1 MCGMLDH
8 YLRAFSQL
16 RMEKDLTAWTEATN
30 YRPPGKPFLLLSVLD
45 LIALRSINSNF
56 IEPSTELSDTFQGYM
71 TLIHRR
77 ASIAYSFLNLQAD
90 GFWELRPRADVE
102 IAAGQASSSIEQ
114 LRACYYGAKLA
125 GDLLPLLQ
133 MKSSREKLRAV
144 LIETFFGAE
153 LQPQLW
159 EQSVPGQAPLNHSVG
174 GSGDF

>member
-8 YLRAFSQL
+8 YRRAFSQL
-16 RMEKDLTAWTEATN
+16 RMERDRRAWAELTN
-30 YRPPGKPFLLLSVLD
+30 RRPPGKPFLLMSVLD
-45 LIALRSINSNF
+45 LIAQKSVNRNF
-56 IEPSTELSDTFQGYM
+56 IEPSTELSETFQGYM

-77 ASIAYSFLNLQAD
+77 ARIACPFVNLQAD
-90 GFWELRPRADVE
+90 GFWELRPRTDVE
-102 IAAGQASSSIEQ
+102 LAAGQASISIEQ
-114 LRACYYGAKLA
+114 LRACYYGAKMA

-159 EQSVPGQAPLNHSVG
+159 EQSVLGQAPLEHSVG